1 MNPNSSPVAIARVTL
16 SSATVLPKRLLSPS
30 ISTEVDVADVIS
42 RFLNHLAQG
51 ASKAYVRRHPDF
63 DDATGIGNTDLH
75 GVNEILALVARLN
88 RRRRELRLWGN
99 PAHRAGQRASRLA
112 ATVDRHARRPAELHA
127 RQLRLVHIGPQ
138 NHRVEIRDL
147 VQRLAGLDKLAAIG
161 VAGEHGAGD
170 RARYAALRELLP
182 DLRESGVGRL
192 HLLGGT
198 PLLRLGALNLLAE
211 NLVIAL
217 RLIEL
222 LRRRRLRGDQ
232 TLHPLV
238 IAAGDFV
245 LHAQRVEL
253 LANLRNVSGCRAALC
268 NQLAVL

>member
-1 MNPNSSPVAIARVTL
+1 
-16 SSATVLPKRLLSPS
+16 
-30 ISTEVDVADVIS
+30 
-42 RFLNHLAQG
+42 
-51 ASKAYVRRHPDF
+51 
-63 DDATGIGNTDLH
+63 
-75 GVNEILALVARLN
+75 
-88 RRRRELRLWGN
+88 
-99 PAHRAGQRASRLA
+99 
-112 ATVDRHARRPAELHA
+112 
-127 RQLRLVHIGPQ
+127 
-138 NHRVEIRDL
+138 
-147 VQRLAGLDKLAAIG
+147 AGLDKLAAIG

-170 RARYAALRELLP
+170 RTRYAALRELLP

-238 IAAGDFV
+238 IAAGDSV
-245 LHAQRVEL
+245 LHAQRVEQ
-253 LANLRNVSGCRAALC
+253 LASFCHLSCCLSSLC
-268 NQLAVL
+268 NLL